1 MKWKNPV
8 FVISYQVGSRV
19 VPLPSA
25 PQIVQSP
32 LPMNSLFSLSYFCK
46 NWKKKY
52 KSRQVV
58 WTPLKQGWKACAIWE
73 AQALLEISL
82 HLSDPVTDIL
92 FLRASSP
99 LVSRK
104 GNSHEIKYHS
114 IWNMTL
120 VLKLVLICKDTSHY
134 AGVEDTNNKGT
145 IW

>member
-1 MKWKNPV
+1 MSSEEVEV
-8 FVISYQVGSRV
+8 FH
-19 VPLPSA
+19 

-32 LPMNSLFSLSYFCK
+32 LPTNSLFSLSYFCK
-46 NWKKKY
+46 NWKKKKKKKY

-58 WTPLKQGWKACAIWE
+58 WTLLKQVWKACAIWE

-104 GNSHEIKYHS
+104 GNSYEIKYHS

-120 VLKLVLICKDTSHY
+120 VLKPVLICKDTSHY
-134 AGVEDTNNKGT
+134 AGVKDTNNKGT